1 MTYDQKRKP
10 SICSFC
16 HSVIGMRCANTYEAM
31 RNILTVFVGMLLVL
45 PCLLILN
52 ESENVAINVA
62 GLLYSF
68 ALTLAVKYAKEF
80 KVFRIK
86 MKRLLKF
93 MDHE

>member
-1 MTYDQKRKP
+1 
-10 SICSFC
+10 
-16 HSVIGMRCANTYEAM
+16 M
-31 RNILTVFVGMLLVL
+31 RNIVTICIGVVLVL

-86 MKRLLKF
+86 MKQLLKF

>member
-1 MTYDQKRKP
+1 ML
-10 SICSFC
+10 C
-16 HSVIGMRCANTYEAM
+16 HIVIGVRCINTYEAM

-52 ESENVAINVA
+52 DSDNVALNVV

-68 ALTLAVKYAKEF
+68 ALTLALKYAKEF

-86 MKRLLKF
+86 MKNLLKI

>member
-1 MTYDQKRKP
+1 MNHEQERKP
-10 SICSFC
+10 NVRSLRHCI
-16 HSVIGMRCANTYEAM
+16 IGMRCANTSQIM
-31 RNILTVFVGMLLVL
+31 RNIVTICIGVLLVL

-52 ESENVAINVA
+52 ESENVALNIA
-62 GLLYSF
+62 GLLYSV

>member
-1 MTYDQKRKP
+1 ML
-10 SICSFC
+10 C
-16 HSVIGMRCANTYEAM
+16 HSVIGVRCINTYEVM
-31 RNILTVFVGMLLVL
+31 RNIVTICLGVLLVL
-45 PCLLILN
+45 PCLLVLN
-52 ESENVAINVA
+52 ESENVALNVV

-86 MKRLLKF
+86 MKQLLKF

>member
-1 MTYDQKRKP
+1 
-10 SICSFC
+10 
-16 HSVIGMRCANTYEAM
+16 M
-31 RNILTVFVGMLLVL
+31 RNIITICIGVLLVL
-45 PCLLILN
+45 PCLLVLN
-52 ESENVAINVA
+52 DSENVALNVV

-86 MKRLLKF
+86 MKQLLKF

>member
-1 MTYDQKRKP
+1 
-10 SICSFC
+10 
-16 HSVIGMRCANTYEAM
+16 M
-31 RNILTVFVGMLLVL
+31 RNTLTVFVGVLLLL

-52 ESENVAINVA
+52 ESDNVALNIA

-80 KVFRIK
+80 KAFRIK
-86 MKRLLKF
+86 MKQLLKF

>member
-1 MTYDQKRKP
+1 
-10 SICSFC
+10 
-16 HSVIGMRCANTYEAM
+16 M

-52 ESENVAINVA
+52 ESDNVALNIA

-68 ALTLAVKYAKEF
+68 ALTLALKYAKEF
-80 KVFRIK
+80 RVFRIK
-86 MKRLLKF
+86 MKQLLKF

>member
-1 MTYDQKRKP
+1 ML
-10 SICSFC
+10 CN
-16 HSVIGMRCANTYEAM
+16 SVIGMRCINTYEVM
-31 RNILTVFVGMLLVL
+31 RSIVTICLGVLLVL

-52 ESENVAINVA
+52 ESDNVALNIA

-80 KVFRIK
+80 RVFRIK
-86 MKRLLKF
+86 MKQLLKF

>member
-1 MTYDQKRKP
+1 MLR
-10 SICSFC
+10 
-16 HSVIGMRCANTYEAM
+16 HSVIGMRCINTYEAM
-31 RNILTVFVGMLLVL
+31 RSIITICVGVLLVL

-52 ESENVAINVA
+52 ESDNVALNIA

-80 KVFRIK
+80 RVFRIK
-86 MKRLLKF
+86 MKQLLKF

>member
-1 MTYDQKRKP
+1 ML
-10 SICSFC
+10 C
-16 HSVIGMRCANTYEAM
+16 HCIIGVRCINTYEVM
-31 RNILTVFVGMLLVL
+31 RNIITICIGLLLLL
-45 PCLLILN
+45 PCLLVLN
-52 ESENVAINVA
+52 ESENVALNVV

-86 MKRLLKF
+86 MKQLLKF

>member
-1 MTYDQKRKP
+1 
-10 SICSFC
+10 
-16 HSVIGMRCANTYEAM
+16 M
-31 RNILTVFVGMLLVL
+31 RNILTVFVGVLLVL
-45 PCLLILN
+45 PCLLVLN
-52 ESENVAINVA
+52 ESDNVALNIA

-68 ALTLAVKYAKEF
+68 ALTLALKYAKEF

>member
-1 MTYDQKRKP
+1 
-10 SICSFC
+10 
-16 HSVIGMRCANTYEAM
+16 M
-31 RNILTVFVGMLLVL
+31 RNTVTICVGVVLVL

-52 ESENVAINVA
+52 ESDNVALNIA

-80 KVFRIK
+80 RVFRIK
-86 MKRLLKF
+86 MKQLLKF

>member
-1 MTYDQKRKP
+1 M
-10 SICSFC
+10 
-16 HSVIGMRCANTYEAM
+16 
-31 RNILTVFVGMLLVL
+31 L
-45 PCLLILN
+45 PCLLVLN
-52 ESENVAINVA
+52 ESENVALNVA

-86 MKRLLKF
+86 MKQLLKF

>member
-1 MTYDQKRKP
+1 MIYEQERKP
-10 SICSFC
+10 NVCSLR
-16 HSVIGMRCANTYEAM
+16 HSVIGVRCANTYEVM
-31 RNILTVFVGMLLVL
+31 RNIVTICLGVLLVL
-45 PCLLILN
+45 PCLLVLN
-52 ESENVAINVA
+52 ESENVALNIA

-86 MKRLLKF
+86 MKQLLKF

>member
-1 MTYDQKRKP
+1 
-10 SICSFC
+10 
-16 HSVIGMRCANTYEAM
+16 M

-52 ESENVAINVA
+52 ESDNVALNIA

-68 ALTLAVKYAKEF
+68 ALTLALKYAKEF

-86 MKRLLKF
+86 MKQLLKF